1 MAKDLDW
8 MVEEV
13 EFESPKGTQFRVF
26 VSYALGLNKWVVDP
40 EIAYKTKESEVYSV
54 ITQKIHKNI
63 FGSRDKQ
70 AAISFAKGRLFDLA
84 QWI

>member
-1 MAKDLDW
+1 MNNDLDW

-13 EFESPKGTQFRVF
+13 EFESTKGTQFSVF

-40 EIAYKTKESEVYSV
+40 EVAYKTKDSEVYSV

-70 AAISFAKGRLFDLA
+70 SAISFAKERLDVLA

>member
-1 MAKDLDW
+1 MTKDLDW

-13 EFESPKGTQFRVF
+13 EFESPKGTQLRVF

-40 EIAYKTKESEVYSV
+40 EVAYKTKDSEVYSV
-54 ITQKIHKNI
+54 ITQIKHKNI
-63 FGSRDKQ
+63 FGSREKQ
-70 AAISFAKGRLFDLA
+70 LAISFAKERLINLA